1 MLKKLYT
8 DVPDYRLLSQIVEGL
23 RSGEV
28 YIVPTY
34 SGYAY
39 CCDALQ
45 GRSMEQICSL
55 KRIDPKK
62 KALSLLFRDLSQVA
76 EYCKMNDRVFRF
88 IREHQGNYTFI
99 LPAANALPKILK
111 SRKEVGVRLVQH
123 PLTKLLIEELGNPL
137 MVSSLP
143 IDEYEPEYATD
154 PELVDERYGSQV
166 KCVLDGGLSG
176 LGASTVIDCTQEP
189 FEVIRLGGGEISE
202 DDL

>member
-8 DVPDYRLLSQIVEGL
+8 DTPDYRLLAQIVEDL
-23 RSGEV
+23 RAGEV

-34 SGYAY
+34 TGYAY

-45 GRSMEQICSL
+45 GRSVEQICNL

-88 IREHQGNYTFI
+88 IREHRGNYTFI
-99 LPAANALPKILK
+99 LPSASNLPKVLK

-123 PLTKLLIEELGNPL
+123 PLTTLLIEELGNPL

-143 IDEYEPEYATD
+143 IDDEDPEYATD
-154 PELVDERYGSQV
+154 PELVDERYGWQV
-166 KCVLDGGLSG
+166 RCVLDGGISG

-189 FEVIRLGGGEISE
+189 FEVIRLGGGAISE

>member
-8 DVPDYRLLSQIVEGL
+8 DAPDYRLLTQIIEDL
-23 RSGEV
+23 RAGEV

-34 SGYAY
+34 TGYAF

-55 KRIDPKK
+55 KKIDPKK

-88 IREHQGNYTFI
+88 MREHKGNYTFI
-99 LPAANALPKILK
+99 LPVASSLPKLLK

-143 IDEYEPEYATD
+143 VDEDEPEYATN
-154 PELVDERYGSQV
+154 PELVDERYGKLVS
-166 KCVLDGGLSG
+166 CVLDGGISG
-176 LGASTVIDCTQEP
+176 LGASTVINCTQEP
-189 FEVIRLGGGEISE
+189 FEVVRLGVGEISK